1 MEEIN
6 YNGNKIV
13 HYSNGDYV
21 GYWFADG
28 DIQSKTFK
36 TLSEAEA
43 FLDDI
48 GIIKTDKITI

>member
-36 TLSEAEA
+36 TLSKAEA

-48 GIIKTDKITI
+48 GIDEDSGEY

>member
-21 GYWFADG
+21 GYWFAEG
-28 DIQSKTFK
+28 DIQNKSFNSLVAAK
-36 TLSEAEA
+36 A
-43 FLDDI
+43 FLDDV
-48 GIIKTDKITI
+48 GINEDSGEY